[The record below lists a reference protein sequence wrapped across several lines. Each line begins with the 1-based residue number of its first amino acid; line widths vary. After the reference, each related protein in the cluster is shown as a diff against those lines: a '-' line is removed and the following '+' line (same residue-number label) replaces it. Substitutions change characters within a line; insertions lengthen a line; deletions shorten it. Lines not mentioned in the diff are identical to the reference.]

1 VSSTVSPR
9 ARSRAISGANTGT
22 CGEFVM
28 STQIRMA
35 LYSRAVPV
43 YWKPRYATR
52 GQRHRAWVRRQ
63 AAREEALR
71 RSAGPSLWQ
80 RLRSRFAR
88 AR

>member
-1 VSSTVSPR
+1 
-9 ARSRAISGANTGT
+9 
-22 CGEFVM
+22 M

-71 RSAGPSLWQ
+71 RAAGPSLWQ